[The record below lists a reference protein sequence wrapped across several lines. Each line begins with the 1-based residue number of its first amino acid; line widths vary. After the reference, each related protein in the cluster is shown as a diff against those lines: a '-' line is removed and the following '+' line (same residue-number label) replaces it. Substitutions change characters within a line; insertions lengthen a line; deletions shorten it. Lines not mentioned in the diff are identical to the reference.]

1 MKRGPRGEGSI
12 YRRKN
17 GRWVGQVQNDVGE
30 RFFVYGRTQAEV
42 RARLTPIKRDLQQS
56 VPPITGSLKLGQYL
70 NQWLVESAKP
80 TVRDSTFVSYRAIV
94 RNHLVPRMGTV
105 KIAKLTPEMVERF
118 LNERL
123 AAGFSPRRVQFF
135 HAVLRRALNRALKAG
150 YVGRNVATL
159 VDPPRVPHKEIQPL
173 TPSQARI
180 LLVAARGDRL
190 EALISVALALGL
202 RQGEALGLRWEDVDF
217 ESGLIHVRFE
227 LQRLE
232 GQYRLVELKT
242 RRSHR
247 TVAMPPYIARKLRE
261 HEARKREERI
271 LLGPEWH
278 ESDFV
283 FTSQIGRPLSGT
295 YVTHAFQRLLKRAG
309 LPKRRFYDLRHS
321 CATLLLVQGVP
332 ARVVMEILG
341 HSQIGLTMNTYTH
354 VLPELGRDAASRME
368 RFLSGNGKL
377 SVS

>member
-70 NQWLVESAKP
+70 NQWLIESAKP

-94 RNHLVPRMGTV
+94 QNQLVPRMGTV

-180 LLVAARGDRL
+180 LLEAAKGDRL
-190 EALISVALALGL
+190 E
-202 RQGEALGLRWEDVDF
+202 
-217 ESGLIHVRFE
+217 
-227 LQRLE
+227 
-232 GQYRLVELKT
+232 
-242 RRSHR
+242 
-247 TVAMPPYIARKLRE
+247 
-261 HEARKREERI
+261 
-271 LLGPEWH
+271 
-278 ESDFV
+278 
-283 FTSQIGRPLSGT
+283 
-295 YVTHAFQRLLKRAG
+295 
-309 LPKRRFYDLRHS
+309 
-321 CATLLLVQGVP
+321 
-332 ARVVMEILG
+332 
-341 HSQIGLTMNTYTH
+341 
-354 VLPELGRDAASRME
+354 
-368 RFLSGNGKL
+368 
-377 SVS
+377 